1 VIEGDVLIDD
11 ARRNL
16 IWGGV
21 RLVAVLGVEDLVV
34 VDTEDVILITKLDR
48 SSDVR
53 RLVGS
58 LKKQGRHD
66 LT

>member
-1 VIEGDVLIDD
+1 MKTKKGI
-11 ARRNL
+11 
-16 IWGGV
+16 GV
-21 RLVAVLGVEDLVV
+21 SPGVAISQVV
-34 VDTEDVILITKLDR
+34 VIDTEDVILITKLDR

-53 RLVGS
+53 CLVGS